1 MDKIWDYYELGHAFK
16 SRAPTVFYFS
26 TQNYFTISFKFLDFL
41 RLLDQFELLIR
52 VIISEFYMAWREK
65 LTKIFYWFTGWTVT
79 KQKLYFRNFENLIK
93 FLIHVYGRNL
103 VRLQISVISAMFL
116 FYIWIIEK
124 VEKRISKAVKGLQF
138 KILICRMNT
147 LDLSWV

>member
-1 MDKIWDYYELGHAFK
+1 MRSNPGHQLSFI
-16 SRAPTVFYFS
+16 FQLEF
-26 TQNYFTISFKFLDFL
+26 QFFFTILFKFLDFL
-41 RLLDQFELLIR
+41 RSPDRFEVLIT

-93 FLIHVYGRNL
+93 FLIHVHGRNL

-124 VEKRISKAVKGLQF
+124 VEKRIWKAVKGLQF

-147 LDLSWV
+147 